1 MTGLGH
7 DRGLGVQ
14 ANVGDCFLQFR
25 YVIAEPAESSVAPC
39 TKCPSHLFRS
49 VVMVNHQKPLP
60 LLLRSWDLSTESTAP
75 VLFSAKLGVLGQS
88 NSVKLLSAQIIS
100 TIPAG
105 VIQTTT
111 ADLPELVNG
120 KNPLAEATHL
130 FALTHPGE
138 SKTNPG
144 MFLESMVDNCFSTPA
159 TGHLRPAAIKWVG
172 SLRASGRVA
181 QYVTRHELV
190 PAPRAWTDFS
200 LSWTFPERSDRF
212 LTQRLPSVP
221 FHGSAID
228 ASPACI
234 GRERLSIRGEFIHQ
248 LDLLAYRANS
258 LRWSERRES
267 LADEQMLSELVPM
280 NLGKTSLTGY
290 SFRGTHRPSRFQVSR
305 TARRIAAA
313 RVTSQKAASFS
324 KMFRS
329 SLESNRCNW
338 MSFGCICTKYRP
350 DKYPRQGESKE
361 KVYEKVRGLLPREGG
376 WINGLTASRFG
387 RLRFSQDQLRSL
399 GRESGPDYPV
409 NCWNT
414 LKLRRHNVT
423 CKGER
428 DGLKSSAMT
437 QWAISSQASHR
448 LEGSTI
454 IPSGSRAKRLEARDA
469 HMGEDMTSS
478 FRKREADQE

>member
-1 MTGLGH
+1 MELLGH
-7 DRGLGVQ
+7 GRGLGVQ
-14 ANVGDCFLQFR
+14 SNVGDCFLQFR
-25 YVIAEPAESSVAPC
+25 DVIAEPAESSVASR
-39 TKCPSHLFRS
+39 TKQPSHLPRS
-49 VVMVNHQKPLP
+49 VIVVDHQKPLP
-60 LLLRSWDLSTESTAP
+60 L
-75 VLFSAKLGVLGQS
+75 
-88 NSVKLLSAQIIS
+88 
-100 TIPAG
+100 
-105 VIQTTT
+105 
-111 ADLPELVNG
+111 
-120 KNPLAEATHL
+120 
-130 FALTHPGE
+130 
-138 SKTNPG
+138 
-144 MFLESMVDNCFSTPA
+144 
-159 TGHLRPAAIKWVG
+159 
-172 SLRASGRVA
+172 
-181 QYVTRHELV
+181 
-190 PAPRAWTDFS
+190 
-200 LSWTFPERSDRF
+200 
-212 LTQRLPSVP
+212 
-221 FHGSAID
+221 
-228 ASPACI
+228 
-234 GRERLSIRGEFIHQ
+234 
-248 LDLLAYRANS
+248 
-258 LRWSERRES
+258 
-267 LADEQMLSELVPM
+267 
-280 NLGKTSLTGY
+280 
-290 SFRGTHRPSRFQVSR
+290 QVSR

-387 RLRFSQDQLRSL
+387 RLRFSQDKLRSL

-478 FRKREADQE
+478 SRKREADQE